1 MVALPISDRCRNNA
15 ALLQL
20 QLHTTT
26 VPRAHLCPPCKQR
39 HLICLLT
46 EEENLCE
53 IVIVAIDIGLYCTG
67 DYQEETFIS
76 SFSGI
81 ARM

>member
-1 MVALPISDRCRNNA
+1 MVALPISARCRKKA
-15 ALLQL
+15 GLLQL

-26 VPRAHLCPPCKQR
+26 VPPAQFCPPCKQR

-53 IVIVAIDIGLYCTG
+53 IVIVAIDIGLHCSE
-67 DYQEETFIS
+67 DY
-76 SFSGI
+76 
-81 ARM
+81 

>member
-1 MVALPISDRCRNNA
+1 MAMVALPISDRCRNNA

-26 VPRAHLCPPCKQR
+26 VPRAHFCPPCKQR

-67 DYQEETFIS
+67 DY
-76 SFSGI
+76 
-81 ARM
+81 